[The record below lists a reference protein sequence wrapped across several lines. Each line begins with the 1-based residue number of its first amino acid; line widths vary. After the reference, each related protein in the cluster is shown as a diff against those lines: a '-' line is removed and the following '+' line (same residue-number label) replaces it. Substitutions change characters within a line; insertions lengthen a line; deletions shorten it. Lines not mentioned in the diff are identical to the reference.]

1 MECLNIV
8 FPVILY
14 TLGAILLIVLIILC
28 LKIMGTLRKVDR
40 VVDDVENKVGKLD
53 GVFSI
58 IDRSTDAVSM
68 VSDKVIDFVSSAIMK
83 IFSKK
88 KKKKEEENYE

>member
-1 MECLNIV
+1 MECLNVV

-28 LKIMGTLRKVDR
+28 LKVIGTLKKVDK

-58 IDRSTDAVSM
+58 IDKSTDAVSL
-68 VSDKVIDFVSSAIMK
+68 VSDKIIDFVSSAVMK
-83 IFSKK
+83 NFSRKK
-88 KKKKEEENYE
+88 NKKEEVI

>member
-1 MECLNIV
+1 MECLNVV

-28 LKIMGTLRKVDR
+28 LKVIGTLKKVDK

-58 IDRSTDAVSM
+58 IDKSTDAVSL
-68 VSDKVIDFVSSAIMK
+68 VSDKIIDLVSSAVMK
-83 IFSKK
+83 IFSRKK
-88 KKKKEEENYE
+88 NKKEEVI

>member
-1 MECLNIV
+1 MECLNVV

-28 LKIMGTLRKVDR
+28 LKVIGTLKKVDK

-58 IDRSTDAVSM
+58 IDKSTDAVSL
-68 VSDKVIDFVSSAIMK
+68 VSDKIIDFVSSAVMK
-83 IFSKK
+83 IFSRK
-88 KKKKEEENYE
+88 ENY

>member
-1 MECLNIV
+1 MECLNVV

-14 TLGAILLIVLIILC
+14 TLGAILLVVLIILC
-28 LKIMGTLRKVDR
+28 LKIMGTLRKVDK

-68 VSDKVIDFVSSAIMK
+68 VSDKVIDFVSSAITK
-83 IFSKK
+83 IFSKRKNK
-88 KKKKEEENYE
+88 KEENYE

>member
-1 MECLNIV
+1 MECLNVV

-28 LKIMGTLRKVDR
+28 LKVIGTLKKVDK

-58 IDRSTDAVSM
+58 IDKSTDAVSL
-68 VSDKVIDFVSSAIMK
+68 VSDKIIDFVSSSVMK
-83 IFSKK
+83 IFSRKK
-88 KKKKEEENYE
+88 NKKEEVI

>member
-1 MECLNIV
+1 MECLNVV

-28 LKIMGTLRKVDR
+28 LKVIGTLKKVDK

-58 IDRSTDAVSM
+58 IDKSTDAVSL
-68 VSDKVIDFVSSAIMK
+68 VSDKIIDFVSSAVMK
-83 IFSKK
+83 IFSRK
-88 KKKKEEENYE
+88 KKKKEEVI

>member
-1 MECLNIV
+1 MECLNVV

-28 LKIMGTLRKVDR
+28 LKVIGTLKKVDK

-58 IDRSTDAVSM
+58 IDKSTDAVSL
-68 VSDKVIDFVSSAIMK
+68 VSDKIIDFVSSAVMK
-83 IFSKK
+83 IF
-88 KKKKEEENYE
+88 

>member
-1 MECLNIV
+1 MECLNVV

-28 LKIMGTLRKVDR
+28 LKVIGTLKKVDK

-58 IDRSTDAVSM
+58 IDKSTDAVSL
-68 VSDKVIDFVSSAIMK
+68 VSDKIIDFVSSAVMK
-83 IFSKK
+83 IFSRKK
-88 KKKKEEENYE
+88 NKKDSLFM

>member
-1 MECLNIV
+1 MECLNVV

-28 LKIMGTLRKVDR
+28 LKVIGTLKKVDK

-58 IDRSTDAVSM
+58 IDKSTDAGSL
-68 VSDKVIDFVSSAIMK
+68 VSDKIIDVVSSAVMK
-83 IFSKK
+83 IFSRKK
-88 KKKKEEENYE
+88 NKKEEVI

>member
-1 MECLNIV
+1 MECLNVV

-28 LKIMGTLRKVDR
+28 LKVIGTLKKVDK

-58 IDRSTDAVSM
+58 IDKSTDAVSL
-68 VSDKVIDFVSSAIMK
+68 VQL
-83 IFSKK
+83 
-88 KKKKEEENYE
+88 

>member
-1 MECLNIV
+1 MECLNVV

-28 LKIMGTLRKVDR
+28 LKVIGTLKKVDK

-58 IDRSTDAVSM
+58 IDKSTDAVSL
-68 VSDKVIDFVSSAIMK
+68 VSDKIIDFVSSAVMK
-83 IFSKK
+83 IFSRKTN
-88 KKKKEEENYE
+88 KKEEVI

>member
-1 MECLNIV
+1 MECLNVV

-28 LKIMGTLRKVDR
+28 LKVIGTLKKVDK

-58 IDRSTDAVSM
+58 IDKSTDAVSL
-68 VSDKVIDFVSSAIMK
+68 VSDKIIDFVSSAVMK
-83 IFSKK
+83 IFSRN
-88 KKKKEEENYE
+88 KKEEVI

>member
-1 MECLNIV
+1 MECLNVV

-14 TLGAILLIVLIILC
+14 TLGAILLIVLILC
-28 LKIMGTLRKVDR
+28 LKVIGTLKKVDK

-58 IDRSTDAVSM
+58 IDKSTDAVSL
-68 VSDKVIDFVSSAIMK
+68 VSDKIIDFVSSAVMK
-83 IFSKK
+83 IFSRKK
-88 KKKKEEENYE
+88 NKKEEVI